1 MYMIYIIYKIGV
13 RKNLKTNVKKI
24 KKQEFS
30 LYSNTKVKFISNRD
44 PSELTLKET
53 DLLKRER

>member
-1 MYMIYIIYKIGV
+1 MYMIYIIYKTGV